1 MTTEYT
7 ATAPGKLVIAGEY
20 AVLDGALAISA
31 AVNKRAIASVNAASA
46 SELLIANTGMRFPFA
61 LRADGQPIWLK
72 DPGDS
77 GAVLAAILETLAD
90 KHRLRADQQPWH
102 IELCSRDFFT
112 QLPDG
117 SLLKLGIGSSA
128 AISVA
133 LLAALQSCIG
143 QRPDFEHAIAAH
155 RTLQKGAGSGIDIAT
170 SWYGGVVL
178 MQPIAGAMPMI
189 EQLSWPAGF
198 HISPVWTGEAAS
210 TPAMLRQLSIFRQT
224 SGTALAELID
234 QFKAGLAK
242 ILENWRLAKVAELV
256 NDLHHYG
263 ELLAE
268 LDKAAT
274 IGIWSDRHRAFQKL
288 AKSMQIGYKPSGAGG
303 GDFGLAFSTDATSL
317 EQFVHEVHTQFVPQT
332 HGVQWAADGLLINGR
347 AVAGPSL
354 GLTG

>member
-1 MTTEYT
+1 MTTEFT
-7 ATAPGKLVIAGEY
+7 ATSPGKLVIAGEY

-31 AVNKRAIASVNAASA
+31 AVNKRAMAVVKAASA
-46 SELLIANTGMRFPFA
+46 GELLIANTGMRFPFA
-61 LRADGQPIWLK
+61 LGADGQPVWLK

-77 GAVLAAILETLAD
+77 GAVLAAVLETLAY
-90 KHRLRADQQPWH
+90 KHRLRADPQPWH
-102 IELCSRDFFT
+102 IELCSQDFFT
-112 QLPDG
+112 QLPG
-117 SLLKLGIGSSA
+117 GALLKLGIGSSA

-143 QRPDFEHAIAAH
+143 QRPDFEDALAVH

-170 SWYGGVVL
+170 SWCGGVVL
-178 MQPIAGAMPMI
+178 MQPIAGAMPSI

-198 HISPVWTGEAAS
+198 HISPVWTGQAAS

-224 SGTALAELID
+224 SSATFAELID

-242 ILENWRLAKVAELV
+242 IHENWRLAKVAELV

-274 IGIWSDRHRAFQKL
+274 IGIWSERHRAFEKL

-303 GDFGLAFSTDATSL
+303 GDFGLAFSADATSL
-317 EQFVHEVHTQFVPQT
+317 ERFVHEVHTQLVPQT
-332 HGVQWAADGLLINGR
+332 HGVRWVADGLLINGR
-347 AVAGPSL
+347 AVAGPA
-354 GLTG
+354 